1 MLRRGF
7 RVPTNAKEFPAA
19 ALGTIRAYRPDAFV
33 APLNIALML
42 AGEKLGG
49 RFDLPSLEIAI
60 AVVTRTDDAPLAD
73 HHRELLWQAF
83 GVPVFEMLAA
93 KDGATKTKLEG
104 SSRGESADLNDYL
117 TFDLPPQQEYV
128 VQVGTVEKTIKTGK
142 AGEHQIVDIVKAPK

>member
-7 RVPTNAKEFPAA
+7 RVPPNAKEFPAA
-19 ALGTIRAYRPDAFV
+19 SLDAIRAYRPDAFV

-60 AVVTRTDDAPLAD
+60 AVVTRTDDAPLAG

-83 GVPVFEMLAA
+83 GVPIFEMLA
-93 KDGATKTKLEG
+93 
-104 SSRGESADLNDYL
+104 SADGRVIARECEVHDGLHIDVAAPRDEGEVTAEPCDCGAQSPRL
-117 TFDLPPQQEYV
+117 RRALLSH
-128 VQVGTVEKTIKTGK
+128 VQV
-142 AGEHQIVDIVKAPK
+142 